1 MKVYKKGLDKW
12 DLTPIIRQ
20 TDKVSLSVFPALN
33 FILPY
38 KRTCCVHRFSVG
50 VVRPFLFGNP
60 RDYRKGGV
68 RSCAAI
74 GLCMAVIKNR

>member
-1 MKVYKKGLDKW
+1 MKVYRKGLDKW

-50 VVRPFLFGNP
+50 VGWEARGK
-60 RDYRKGGV
+60 RG
-68 RSCAAI
+68 RSEEGKPASQSE
-74 GLCMAVIKNR
+74 AVTRSEIK